1 MKLLIESCQEVT
13 HVVLEEDFNGTK
25 KRNYYLEGIM
35 MQSNRVNRNG
45 RVYPHSV
52 MAEGLND
59 FQNKISAKGAV
70 GELGHPGSPVINQ
83 DRVSHLITEM
93 NWDGDNVIGRAKV
106 IDTPNGRIVKTFI
119 DEGIQIGMSSR
130 ATGAVRPVKGV
141 QEVYKDFRLATVDI
155 VADPSAHEA
164 FVQGLME
171 GAEWVMEN
179 GVWTPQE
186 AEAAKNLVLEA
197 TKSNLEAK
205 ATEAFASFLSKIN
218 RMV

>member
-13 HVVLEEDFNGTK
+13 HHILEEDVNGTK

-52 MAEGLND
+52 MAEGLSA
-59 FQNKISAKGAV
+59 FQDKIAAKGAV
-70 GELGHPGSPVINQ
+70 GELGHPGSPTINQ

-141 QEVYKDFRLATVDI
+141 QEVYKDFKLATVDI

-179 GVWTPQE
+179 GVWSPKE
-186 AEAAKNLVLEA
+186 AEEARDTILA
-197 TKSNLEAK
+197 TKKSELDRTI
-205 ATEAFASFLSKIN
+205 TEAFTKFLTNIN